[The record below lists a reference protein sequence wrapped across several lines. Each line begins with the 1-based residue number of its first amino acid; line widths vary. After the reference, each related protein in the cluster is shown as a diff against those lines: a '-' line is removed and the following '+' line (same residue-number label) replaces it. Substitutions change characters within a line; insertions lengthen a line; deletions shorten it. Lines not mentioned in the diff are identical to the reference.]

1 MLKWLIVVLGLL
13 GLHGC
18 ATVADD
24 RAKVQGIWKLVTYDL
39 EFQDNGERRAL
50 FGKSP
55 KGYIIFTSEGR
66 MMAYLEADTRK
77 APRTDEERAAAYRT
91 MIAYTGKYRLEGDKW
106 ITKVDASSNVDWVG
120 TDQERFYRFDGQQLH
135 VISQWLR
142 APTFNNRMV
151 RGILIWE
158 REK

>member
-1 MLKWLIVVLGLL
+1 MFKRLTVVLGLL
-13 GLHGC
+13 ALNGC

-24 RAKVQGIWKLVTYDL
+24 RAKVQGIWKLVAYDL
-39 EFQDNGERRAL
+39 EFQDTGERRPV

-66 MMAYLEADTRK
+66 MMAYLEAEARK

-106 ITKVDASSNVDWVG
+106 ITKVDASWNVDWIG
-120 TDQERFYRFDGQQLH
+120 TDQERFYKFDGQQLQ
-135 VISQWLR
+135 VVSQWNR

-151 RGILIWE
+151 RGILVWE
-158 REK
+158 RER